1 MQSIVQTSY
10 QGIDNL
16 QLMTRLLPRLNPLAV
31 RVETRYTPVM
41 PYDVLTENGDL
52 KQLRPVQLPIVVGY
66 GFGGIVREVGR
77 LRNQHLM
84 NQPVIGVQP
93 AGSNQEQLVSSLPPL
108 LFPVPQDV
116 SLASATTLIGGADAA
131 YFAFKKSHLA
141 AGQTVL
147 ITGASG
153 SVGSYLIQLS
163 RLFHVKTIAVG
174 HSSRHEFLNN
184 LGAEQVLDFDRPLSA
199 QAISFSTVSQVI
211 DLAGSPQLL
220 NRLSA
225 QLGAVAILSL
235 ALPQYH
241 PHHPHQTFSFASGSI
256 LPGDYR
262 WLLDQLAKGQLTAA
276 IQEQLPYTAV
286 KTAQH
291 HLVDAHAA
299 GRILLTYNQEVTKH
313 ADTIND

>member
-1 MQSIVQTSY
+1 MQGIVQTSY
-10 QGIDNL
+10 QGIDAL
-16 QLMTRLLPRLNPLAV
+16 QLTTRPLPRLNPLAV
-31 RVETRYTPVM
+31 RVTPVM
-41 PYDVLTENGDL
+41 PYDVSTENGDL
-52 KQLRPVQLPIVVGY
+52 KQLRPIKLPIVVGY

-77 LRNQHLM
+77 LRNQHLL

-108 LFPVPQDV
+108 LFPVPQGV

-131 YFAFKKSHLA
+131 YFAFKKCHLRA
-141 AGQTVL
+141 SQTVL

-153 SVGSYLIQLS
+153 SVGSYLLQLAQ
-163 RLFHVKTIAVG
+163 LFHVKAIAVG
-174 HSSRHEFLNN
+174 HSSRHEFLNS
-184 LGAEQVLDFDRPLSA
+184 LGAEQVLDYDRPLSV
-199 QAISFSTVSQVI
+199 QAISFATVRHVI
-211 DLAGSPQLL
+211 DLAGATSLL
-220 NRLSA
+220 DRLSA
-225 QLGAVAILSL
+225 QLGAVRILSL
-235 ALPQYH
+235 TLPQYH
-241 PHHPHQTFSFASGSI
+241 PHHPHQTFSFASGAI
-256 LPGDYR
+256 QPGDYR
-262 WLLDQLAKGQLTAA
+262 WLLDQLAKDQLTAA

>member
-1 MQSIVQTSY
+1 MQAIVQTSY
-10 QGIDNL
+10 QGIDAL
-16 QLMTRLLPRLNPLAV
+16 QITTRPLPRLNPLAV

-52 KQLRPVQLPIVVGY
+52 KQLRPVKLPIVVGY
-66 GFGGIVREVGR
+66 GFGGIVREVGQ
-77 LRNQHLM
+77 LRNKRLL

-108 LFPVPQDV
+108 LFPVPQGV

-131 YFAFKKSHLA
+131 YFAFKKSHLR

-153 SVGSYLIQLS
+153 SVGSYLLQLA

-174 HSSRHEFLNN
+174 HSSRHKFLHG
-184 LGAEQVLDFDRPLSA
+184 LGAEQVLDYDRSLSA
-199 QAISFSTVSQVI
+199 QTLSFSTVSQII
-211 DLAGSPQLL
+211 DLAGNPQLL
-220 NRLSA
+220 NRLAA
-225 QLGAVAILSL
+225 QLGAVKILSL

-241 PHHPHQTFSFASGSI
+241 PQRPRQTFSFASGAI

-262 WLLDQLAKGQLTAA
+262 WLLSQLAKGQLTAA

-286 KTAQH
+286 KAAQH
-291 HLVDAHAA
+291 HLGDTHAA
-299 GRILLTYNQEVTKH
+299 GRILLTYNQEV
-313 ADTIND
+313 NE